1 MVLRGER
8 EREAFMKQTVVA
20 DEQEQEQEQEEE
32 EEEEEW
38 KKKER
43 RVEDQH
49 TAKKEGR

>member
-20 DEQEQEQEQEEE
+20 DEQEQEQEEEE